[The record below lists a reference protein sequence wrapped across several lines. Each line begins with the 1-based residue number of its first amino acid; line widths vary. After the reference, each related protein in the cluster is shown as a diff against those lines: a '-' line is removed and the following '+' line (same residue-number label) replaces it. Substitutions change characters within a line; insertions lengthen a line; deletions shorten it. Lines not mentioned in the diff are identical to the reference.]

1 MASRSQAAALAAAM
15 PLAIIDGAFREVLA
29 SEGEGGADFVPKF
42 LERAAA
48 KFADIFSVPGA
59 LESVRQRGVQ
69 PAATINAPAGPLW

>member
-1 MASRSQAAALAAAM
+1 MAFCARSSHSIAHQACSLMASISQAATLAAAM

-29 SEGEGGADFVPKF
+29 AEGEESANFVPKF

-59 LESVRQRGVQ
+59 LEAVR
-69 PAATINAPAGPLW
+69 